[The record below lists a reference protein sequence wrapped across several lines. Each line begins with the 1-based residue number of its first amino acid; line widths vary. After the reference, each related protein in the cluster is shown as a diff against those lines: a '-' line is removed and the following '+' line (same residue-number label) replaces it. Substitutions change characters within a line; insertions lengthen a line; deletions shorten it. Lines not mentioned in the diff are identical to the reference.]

1 MTVPP
6 MCQSC
11 GLPMEIASEHGT
23 EPDGS
28 LNFEYCCHCYR
39 KGRFIEPNL
48 TVDDMLQRMAGIVQT
63 EMFLP
68 PKKALDVARTFVPQL
83 KRWQRG

>member
-1 MTVPP
+1 MPIPP
-6 MCQSC
+6 ICQSC
-11 GLPMEIASEHGT
+11 GLPMEIANEHGT
-23 EPDGS
+23 EGDGS
-28 LNFEYCCHCYR
+28 LNYLFCCHCYR
-39 KGRFIEPNL
+39 QGTFVEPNL
-48 TVDDMLQRMAGIVQT
+48 TVEDMLQRMAGIVQN